1 MNITLSEDSPI
12 VKIKINGQINLY
24 NVGELKDV
32 LQKEVDKGFFLYM
45 IDMKLV
51 NYVDSSGVGA
61 FILHLNNLKKLDGKM
76 ALFNIDDTVRIV
88 FEMTKLNNFFQIF
101 DNDKDAENYLKA

>member
-1 MNITLSEDSPI
+1 MTITMGENDSI
-12 VKIKINGQINLY
+12 VKMKINGQINLY
-24 NVGELKDV
+24 NVGELK
-32 LQKEVDKGFFLYM
+32 ETFIREIDKGFTKFM

-61 FILHLNNLKKLDGKM
+61 FILHLNNLKKIEGKM

-88 FEMTKLNNFFQIF
+88 FEMTKLTNFFQIF
-101 DNDKDAENYLKA
+101 DNDKDAERYLLS

>member
-1 MNITLSEDSPI
+1 MNITLSENDSI
-12 VKIKINGQINLY
+12 VRMKVNGQINLY
-24 NVGELKDV
+24 NVTEMKEIF
-32 LQKEVDKGFFLYM
+32 QKELDKGFRFFM

-61 FILHLNNLKKLDGKM
+61 FILQLNSLKKIDGKL

-88 FEMTKLNNFFQIF
+88 FAMTKLNNFFQIF
-101 DNDKDAENYLKA
+101 DSEKEAENYLKA

>member
-1 MNITLSEDSPI
+1 MTITMSEDGA
-12 VKIKINGQINLY
+12 VVRMKINGQINLY
-24 NVGELKDV
+24 NVGELKET
-32 LQKEVDKGFFLYM
+32 LMKEIDKGFTKFM

-61 FILHLNNLKKLDGKM
+61 FILHMNNLKKIEGKL

-88 FEMTKLNNFFQIF
+88 FEMTKLNNFFHIF
-101 DNDKDAENYLKA
+101 ENDKEAERYLQS